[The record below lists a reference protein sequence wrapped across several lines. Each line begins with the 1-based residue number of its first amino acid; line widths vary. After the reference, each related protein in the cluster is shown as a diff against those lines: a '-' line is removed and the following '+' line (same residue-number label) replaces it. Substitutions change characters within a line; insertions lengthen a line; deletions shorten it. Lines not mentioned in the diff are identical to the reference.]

1 MAYVTGKYK
10 GGLIS
15 GMIGSRSS
23 NDVLSIPFFPVCL
36 GYDFFYVNLILS
48 QDFYNNGKGD
58 PEGEQTSLLSES
70 TSSHSLSSTH
80 PLLFLQPLEPMKRN
94 TLIGPASVT
103 CSFINQPHLL
113 RGAVF

>member
-15 GMIGSRSS
+15 GMIGSSSS

-58 PEGEQTSLLSES
+58 PEGEQTSLLSEY
-70 TSSHSLSSTH
+70 
-80 PLLFLQPLEPMKRN
+80 
-94 TLIGPASVT
+94 
-103 CSFINQPHLL
+103 CSP
-113 RGAVF
+113 